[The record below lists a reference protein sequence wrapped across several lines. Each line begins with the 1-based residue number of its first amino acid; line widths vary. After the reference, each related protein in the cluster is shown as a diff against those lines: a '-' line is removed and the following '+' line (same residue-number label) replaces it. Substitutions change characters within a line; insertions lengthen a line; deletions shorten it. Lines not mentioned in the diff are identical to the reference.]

1 MHIPQIECQI
11 ADQLE
16 TEYMEDEMVDASTK
30 AHEAS
35 TLM

>member
-16 TEYMEDEMVDASTK
+16 TEYMEDEMVDASLK
-30 AHEAS
+30 S
-35 TLM
+35 